1 MLYNTSLWFHI
12 TGICL
17 MAGVTVVDF
26 ILTRKFWV
34 FYARDAQQGI
44 LIKQAT
50 NRLPLLIIAGILL
63 ILLSG
68 VGMMAA
74 TNGVFDTMLWFRIK
88 MILVLLVIL
97 NSIINGRRLAGQL
110 NRLLASGISESVDE
124 QPLNRIRKGLNLFH
138 ISQLILFFFIFFL
151 SAFKFN

>member
-26 ILTRKFWV
+26 ILTKKFWSV
-34 FYARDAQQGI
+34 YAKNPQQGI
-44 LIKQAT
+44 LVKQMT
-50 NRLPLLIIAGILL
+50 NRLPLLIIAGIVL

-68 VGMMAA
+68 VGIMAA

-88 MILVLLVIL
+88 MVLVLFVIL
-97 NSIINGRRLAGQL
+97 NSVINGRRLGGQL
-110 NRLLASGISESVDE
+110 NRLLASGIAQSPNE
-124 QPLNRIRKGLNLFH
+124 QPLSRLRKGLNVFY
-138 ISQLILFFFIFFL
+138 ISQLILFFIIFFL
-151 SAFKFN
+151 STFKFN

>member
-12 TGICL
+12 TGISL

-26 ILTRKFWV
+26 IFTKRFWTL
-34 FYARDAQQGI
+34 YAKNPQQGI
-44 LIKQAT
+44 LVKQMT
-50 NRLPLLIIAGILL
+50 NRLPLLVMTGIVL

-88 MILVLLVIL
+88 IILVLFVIL
-97 NSIINGRRLAGQL
+97 NSIINGRRLGGQL
-110 NRLLASGISESVDE
+110 NRLLASGISQSADE

-138 ISQLILFFFIFFL
+138 ISQMILFFIIFFL
-151 SAFKFN
+151 STFKFN

>member
-26 ILTRKFWV
+26 ILTRKFWTL
-34 FYARDAQQGI
+34 YAKDPQQGI

-50 NRLPLLIIAGILL
+50 KRLPILIFAGILL

-88 MILVLLVIL
+88 MILVLFVIL
-97 NSIINGRRLAGQL
+97 NSVINGRRLGGQL
-110 NRLLASGISESVDE
+110 NRLLASGISQSVDV
-124 QPLNRIRKGLNLFH
+124 QPMTRIRKGLNIFY
-138 ISQLILFFFIFFL
+138 ISQMILFFIIFFL
-151 SAFKFN
+151 STFKFN

>member
-26 ILTRKFWV
+26 ILTKKFWTV
-34 FYARDAQQGI
+34 YAKNPQQGI
-44 LIKQAT
+44 LVKQMT
-50 NRLPLLIIAGILL
+50 NRLPLLIIAGIVL

-68 VGMMAA
+68 VGIMAA

-88 MILVLLVIL
+88 MVLVLFVIL
-97 NSIINGRRLAGQL
+97 NSVINGRRLGGQL
-110 NRLLASGISESVDE
+110 NGLLASGISQSPNE
-124 QPLNRIRKGLNLFH
+124 QPLSRLKKGLNVFY
-138 ISQLILFFFIFFL
+138 ISQLILFFIIFFL
-151 SAFKFN
+151 STFKFN

>member
-26 ILTRKFWV
+26 ILTKKFWTV
-34 FYARDAQQGI
+34 YAKNPQQGI
-44 LIKQAT
+44 LVKQMT
-50 NRLPLLIIAGILL
+50 NRLPLLIIAGIVL

-68 VGMMAA
+68 VGIMAA

-88 MILVLLVIL
+88 MVLVLFVIL
-97 NSIINGRRLAGQL
+97 NSVINGRRLGGQL
-110 NRLLASGISESVDE
+110 NRLLASGISQSPNE
-124 QPLNRIRKGLNLFH
+124 QPLSRLRKGLNGFY
-138 ISQLILFFFIFFL
+138 ISQLILFFIIFFL
-151 SAFKFN
+151 STFKFN

>member
-17 MAGVTVVDF
+17 MAGVTLVDF
-26 ILTRKFWV
+26 ILTRKFWT
-34 FYARDAQQGI
+34 FYAKDPQQGI
-44 LIKQAT
+44 LVKQMT
-50 NRLPLLIIAGILL
+50 NRLPLLIIAGIIL

-74 TNGVFDTMLWFRIK
+74 TNGVFDTMLWFRVK

-97 NSIINGRRLAGQL
+97 NGLINGRRLAGRL
-110 NRLLASGISESVDE
+110 NRVLASAVPQSADE
-124 QPLNRIRKGLNLFH
+124 QPLNRIRKNLDLFY
-138 ISQLILFFFIFFL
+138 ISQLILFFIIFFL

>member
-26 ILTRKFWV
+26 ILTRKFWT
-34 FYARDAQQGI
+34 FYAKDPQQGI
-44 LIKQAT
+44 LVKQMT
-50 NRLPLLIIAGILL
+50 NRLPLLVIVGTVL

-74 TNGVFDTMLWFRIK
+74 TNGVFDTMLWFRVK

-97 NSIINGRRLAGQL
+97 NGVINGRRLAGRL
-110 NRLLASGISESVDE
+110 NRVLASAVPQSADE
-124 QPLNRIRKGLNLFH
+124 QPLKRIRKNLDLFY
-138 ISQLILFFFIFFL
+138 ISQLILFFIIFFL